1 MNQRLGKAIRT
12 TALILVGMAAAM
24 NVLGGIGTT
33 CAAFFTKKYPPMWS
47 LMDYQWLYQLF
58 VVVTLII
65 GLAGVW
71 TTIGLVKGR
80 SRAYLYALIVM
91 VAGAAI
97 GLIHYIA
104 SEMIRGKSAPANV
117 VFFINAGAL
126 IVLLLLRLP
135 SIRQHVDL
143 TKPAG
148 RIDRTT
154 ASGLAA
160 IVCGIIVLTI
170 PLWAGDSH
178 TFEGTNWVLY
188 LQIPLIIAGGALTL
202 SGLGAFALVAR
213 EVVHEEQVALQE
225 SKL

>member
-1 MNQRLGKAIRT
+1 MNDRLGKSIRT
-12 TALILVGMAAAM
+12 GAIILVGMSAAM

-33 CAAFFTKKYPPMWS
+33 CAAFFTKNYPPMWS
-47 LMDYQWLYQLF
+47 LFDYQWLYQIF

-65 GLAGVW
+65 GLVGVW

-104 SEMIRGKSAPANV
+104 SEIIRGKSAPANV
-117 VFFINAGAL
+117 VFYINALAL
-126 IVLLLLRLP
+126 VVLLLLRLP
-135 SIRQHVDL
+135 GIRQHIDL
-143 TKPAG
+143 SKPAG

-160 IVCGIIVLTI
+160 IVCGLIVLTI
-170 PLWAGDSH
+170 PFWAGSSH
-178 TFEGTNWVLY
+178 TFQGTNWVTF
-188 LQIPLIIAGGALTL
+188 LQIPLLIVGGALTL
-202 SGLGAFALVAR
+202 GGIGAFIYVAR
-213 EVVHEEQVALQE
+213 EVVHAGQAALQE